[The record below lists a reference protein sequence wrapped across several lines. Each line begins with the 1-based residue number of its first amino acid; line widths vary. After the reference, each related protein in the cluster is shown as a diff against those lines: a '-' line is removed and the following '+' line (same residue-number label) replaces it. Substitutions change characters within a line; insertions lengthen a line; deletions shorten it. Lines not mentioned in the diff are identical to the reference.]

1 MPDNAPSNGRRRS
14 YSAALFIL
22 LALIPLCFGSILVLL
37 YIIKK
42 NPKSKNNREST
53 ENKENE
59 PYPDSGLKYNG
70 VGSGVYEKFAISSE
84 HPECSKA
91 GLRMMKLGGN
101 AVDAAI
107 AALLCI
113 GVVNNFSSGIGGGGF
128 MLVKNANI
136 KGNKTDEAGTVVD
149 FRETAPMNS
158 TEGMFIGKPNDA
170 TEGGKSVAVPGELRG
185 FELAKNQ
192 YPSPLSWKE
201 LFKPAIELAEH
212 GFPVNRRLKYLTARY
227 KDVINRHEP
236 LKKLYMDEKGEPLP
250 VGTII
255 KRQNLARTLKIISE
269 QGADAFYKGP
279 IAQDTIKLIRENQ
292 GIMGLEDLAGYKPIL
307 RNPISSN
314 YKGFEITSPGPP
326 SSGII
331 VSYILNILEKLE
343 LRSPYKSL
351 YLHRVIEAGKFG
363 FAARMKLGDP
373 NYVNGMD
380 DIIRNLLDPK
390 KAEDSRRGIND
401 DRTWKPEHYLDDK
414 YDKIIGHGTA
424 QVSVV
429 DLNGLAVSVTS
440 TVNQA
445 FGSMLMSEN
454 TGILLNDHMDDFSTP
469 NMPNS
474 FGLPPSPHNFIHPG
488 KRPMSSAAPII
499 ISDKLSGRVFMVTG
513 AAGGSKIISATA
525 RSIVDLIDFG
535 ISPEASVN
543 QPRMHHQLI
552 PDILVAENG
561 NDPKILKELRERGHV
576 IRRMESGKFYAAVS
590 MVQCRRSDGLLYAAA
605 DPRKGGDVSGF

>member
-1 MPDNAPSNGRRRS
+1 MPNNEPSGRRRS

-37 YIIKK
+37 YLFKK
-42 NPKSKNNREST
+42 SPKSKNNR
-53 ENKENE
+53 
-59 PYPDSGLKYNG
+59 DSADKGNDPRSDLKYNG
-70 VGSGVYEKFAISSE
+70 SGSGVYEKFAISSE

-128 MLVKNANI
+128 MLVKNAKSNNTRED
-136 KGNKTDEAGTVVD
+136 GVVID

-158 TEGMFIGKPNDA
+158 TEEMFIGKPNDA
-170 TEGGKSVAVPGELRG
+170 TEGGKSVAIPGELRG
-185 FELAKNQ
+185 FELAKNRF
-192 YPSPLSWKE
+192 PSPLSWKE

-212 GFPVNRRLKYLTARY
+212 GFPVNRRLKYLAGRY
-227 KDVINRHEP
+227 KDVINRHAP
-236 LKKLYMDEKGEPLP
+236 LKKLYMDENGEPLP

-255 KRQNLARTLKIISE
+255 KRQNLARTLKVISE
-269 QGADAFYKGP
+269 RGADAFYKGQ
-279 IAQDTIKLIRENQ
+279 IAHDTIKMIRENQ
-292 GIMGLEDLAGYKPIL
+292 GIMGMEDLAGYKSIL
-307 RNPISSN
+307 RNPVKSN

-326 SSGII
+326 SSGVI
-331 VSYILNILEKLE
+331 VSYILNILEGLE
-343 LRSPYKSL
+343 LRNPYNSL

-373 NYVNGMD
+373 NYVEGMD
-380 DIIRNLLDPK
+380 DIVRKQLDPK

-401 DRTWKPEHYLDDK
+401 DRTWKPEHYLDD
-414 YDKIIGHGTA
+414 YFDQLADRGTT
-424 QVSVV
+424 QVSVL
-429 DLNGLAVSVTS
+429 DLNGLCVSVTS

-469 NMPNS
+469 NMPNA
-474 FGLPPSPHNFIHPG
+474 FGLPPSPFNFIRPG

-513 AAGGSKIISATA
+513 AAGGSKIITATA
-525 RSIVDLIDFG
+525 RSIIDLIDFG
-535 ISPEASVN
+535 LSPEASVN

-552 PDILVAENG
+552 PDVLLAENG
-561 NDPKILKELRERGHV
+561 NDAKILKELRERGHIV
-576 IRRMESGKFYAAVS
+576 RRMESGKFYAAVS
-590 MVQCRRSDGLLYAAA
+590 MIQCRRSDGLLYAAA
-605 DPRKGGDVSGF
+605 DPRKGGDVSGT